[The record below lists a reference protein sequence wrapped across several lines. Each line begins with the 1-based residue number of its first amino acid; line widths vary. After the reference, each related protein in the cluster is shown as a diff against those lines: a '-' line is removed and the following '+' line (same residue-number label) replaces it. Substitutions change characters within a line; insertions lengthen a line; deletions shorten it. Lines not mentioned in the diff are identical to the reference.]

1 MARTWMECNEC
12 GAHLRPDSLEDP
24 DMDQC
29 PDCGQWTSFD
39 QVFSE
44 DDDAEGIDMDDE
56 DCEERD

>member
-1 MARTWMECNEC
+1 MECNEC